1 MGLYDAVMV
10 KDNHLAHVA
19 LDDYTT
25 TLKTMAERARADVP
39 GLKFVMVEV
48 DTLEQLE
55 QVLPAGADI
64 VLLDNMTP
72 DLLRQAAALRDA
84 VAPGVQLEASGG
96 VTLATVRGIAET
108 GVERIS
114 VGALTHSSINLD
126 LGLDIAPGGRS

>member
-1 MGLYDAVMV
+1 MV

-19 LDDYTT
+19 LNDYTA
-25 TLKTMAERARADVP
+25 TLEAMAARARAEVP

-55 QVLPAGADI
+55 HVLPAGVDI
-64 VLLDNMTP
+64 VLLDNMSP
-72 DLLRQAAALRDA
+72 DQLRAAVARRDA

-96 VTLATVRGIAET
+96 VTLDTVRGIAET

-126 LGLDIAPGGRS
+126 LGLDITPGDPA